1 MVDQQGQEKVLHL
14 VELSNLESMS
24 HVPGQVTEAVPE
36 VVDNGEG
43 EDELGGEDEDRAD
56 AQLLHHAQVV
66 GVGAWQGNCTQGEPR
81 QNRRL
86 HKARNSGQIF

>member
-1 MVDQQGQEKVLHL
+1 MYL
-14 VELSNLESMS
+14 VQLSNLETMA
-24 HVPGQVTEAVPE
+24 HVPSQVAEAVPE

-43 EDELGGEDEDRAD
+43 EDELGGEDKDRAD
-56 AQLLHHAQVV
+56 AQLLHHTQVV

-86 HKARNSGQIF
+86 HEARNSEQMF